1 MDYSNARQL
10 SGGISTRASHPGYFE
25 FARDVIASQGLAP
38 GFPQQFVGVQYK
50 GGPTPVTPENVNIHV
65 NGDTGILQ
73 NGQKVPLTGWY
84 RSMVEDVPWDPK
96 FEAESSANRAAFG
109 LLAIAAGSLL
119 L

>member
-1 MDYSNARQL
+1 MQ

-38 GFPQQFVGVQYK
+38 GFPQQFTGVQYM
-50 GGPTPVTPENVNIHV
+50 GRTPRITPETVNIHV

-73 NGQKVPLTGWY
+73 NGVKVPLTGWY

-96 FEAESSANRAAFG
+96 FEAVSTGNRAAFG
-109 LLAIAAGSLL
+109 AAAIAVGTLL